1 MTHLNHPSPPV
12 DAGWPDEVHT
22 DITTAERHLPVGT
35 VAVVVGNSFGH
46 TSPASLPGRVVVVNK
61 VKHWSP
67 SAPVVVLRATTD
79 DGGSALFRPCDLRP
93 T

>member
-1 MTHLNHPSPPV
+1 MTHLDHTPRPV
-12 DAGWPDEVHT
+12 GATWPDEVHT
-22 DITTAERHLPVGT
+22 DVTAALRHLPVGT

-67 SAPVVVLRATTD
+67 AARVVVLRATTD
-79 DGGSALFRPCDLRP
+79 DGGSALFRPCDLRVA
-93 T
+93 